1 MSMCPIPTPSSPRL
15 HLAPTALTLR
25 RRPQAAA
32 QTRPA
37 PPPLYSSRVPLRLAR
52 TLESARSHST
62 ESPPKVAGAPPP
74 LATCALRSRPPPE
87 PAMDAI
93 ACVGVVAPPQ
103 SAPLL
108 SRSFADAA
116 IARALHFS
124 LSDAVP
130 NPPPVHDFAGVHP
143 PPPCVAAPSPSPS
156 ARCRLGPA
164 GGHAGK
170 RRRPRPSKRAPT
182 TYISTDAATF
192 RAMVQRVTGADD
204 EAELLLHHQQDG
216 LGLGLLLP
224 QLGAGQ
230 FLQAG
235 PAAHAAAYTTAQP
248 AAAAAEQQPLFP
260 TLDSWNVMYG
270 KKNEVA

>member
-1 MSMCPIPTPSSPRL
+1 
-15 HLAPTALTLR
+15 
-25 RRPQAAA
+25 
-32 QTRPA
+32 
-37 PPPLYSSRVPLRLAR
+37 
-52 TLESARSHST
+52 
-62 ESPPKVAGAPPP
+62 
-74 LATCALRSRPPPE
+74 
-87 PAMDAI
+87 MDAVS
-93 ACVGVVAPPQ
+93 CVGVAPQ
-103 SAPLL
+103 GALL

-124 LSDAVP
+124 LSDAP
-130 NPPPVHDFAGVHP
+130 EPSAAAATTAAALMHGFGGHP
-143 PPPCVAAPSPSPS
+143 PKGGAAPSPSSP

-192 RAMVQRVTGADD
+192 RVLVQRVTGADESD
-204 EAELLLHHQQDG
+204 LLPQQQQQQDGTG

-224 QLGAGQ
+224 QLGMEQ

-235 PAAHAAAYTTAQP
+235 PAAHAAAAAYTTAPPP
-248 AAAAAEQQPLFP
+248 APVEQQPLFP

-270 KKNEVA
+270 KKNEVV